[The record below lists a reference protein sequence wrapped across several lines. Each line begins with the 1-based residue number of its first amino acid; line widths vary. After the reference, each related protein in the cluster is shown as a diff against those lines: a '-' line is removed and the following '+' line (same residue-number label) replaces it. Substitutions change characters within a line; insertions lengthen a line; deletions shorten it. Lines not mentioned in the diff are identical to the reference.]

1 MSKLNEFLGQ
11 PEPQPTVEDLGGMDW
26 EASVSCQF
34 CGEWV
39 ETQTLY
45 PDKSLLV
52 WVCSK
57 GHKSKLENFNI
68 F

>member
-1 MSKLNEFLGQ
+1 MSRLDDFLGQ
-11 PEPQPTVEDLGGMDW
+11 PTQPETAADLGGMDW
-26 EASVSCQF
+26 EASVSCQY
-34 CGEWV
+34 CNEWV

>member
-1 MSKLNEFLGQ
+1 LSKLNDFLGQ
-11 PEPQPTVEDLGGMDW
+11 PEQPTVEDLGGMDW

-34 CGEWV
+34 CNEDV